1 MRHSLRQLALIGL
14 MGLLAVAFV
23 AACGG
28 ETEPDPTES
37 PTNTPAPTSTPMPTP
52 VPPTAT
58 PAPTTAPTVAP
69 ITGPDA
75 MPAMPAFEFSPDM
88 RWGNLIDT
96 LSESE
101 QACISSELGDQ
112 LASVRDTP
120 IFSEAAT
127 GPSQVSTCR
136 LPFPGDGLCT
146 LSWRPLLRSC
156 RRCLK
161 RLKPVCKVC

>member
-69 ITGPDA
+69 TPEPDA

-120 IFSEAAT
+120 VFSEAAT
-127 GPSQVSTCR
+127 EPSQVSISAA
-136 LPFPGDGLCT
+136 FPRRRPLHF
-146 LSWRPLLRSC
+146 SWRPLLRSC